1 MTTASTKPGLEL
13 LTTREAA
20 TLLRVP
26 ESTMRYWR
34 QTKYG
39 PRHAR
44 VGRRV
49 LYSRQDVEM
58 WWERQR
64 ALAS

>member
-1 MTTASTKPGLEL
+1 MTVLKPSAPLDL
-13 LTTREAA
+13 LTTRVAA
-20 TLLRVP
+20 VLLRVP

-34 QTKYG
+34 QIRYG
-39 PRHAR
+39 PRHAK

-49 LYSRQDVEM
+49 LYSREDVER

>member
-1 MTTASTKPGLEL
+1 MDL
-13 LTTREAA
+13 LTTREVAA
-20 TLLRVP
+20 LLRVP
-26 ESTMRYWR
+26 ESTVRYWPQVR
-34 QTKYG
+34 YG
-39 PRHAR
+39 PRHAK

-49 LYSRQDVEM
+49 LYAREDVQR

>member
-1 MTTASTKPGLEL
+1 MSGDSGRGIEL
-13 LTTREAA
+13 LTTGEVGL
-20 TLLRVP
+20 LLRVP
-26 ESTMRYWR
+26 ESTVRYWR
-34 QTKYG
+34 QVKYG
-39 PRHAR
+39 PRYAK

-49 LYSRQDVEM
+49 LYSRADVER

>member
-1 MTTASTKPGLEL
+1 MTGATGLEL

-20 TLLRVP
+20 KLLRVP

-34 QTKYG
+34 QTRYG
-39 PRHAR
+39 PRHAK

-49 LYSRQDVEM
+49 LYSRDDVER

-64 ALAS
+64 AVAS

>member
-1 MTTASTKPGLEL
+1 MTRSPIEL
-13 LTTREAA
+13 MTTREAA
-20 TLLRVP
+20 ALLRVP

-34 QTKYG
+34 QTRYG

-49 LYSRQDVEM
+49 LYSRQDVET

-64 ALAS
+64 AMAS